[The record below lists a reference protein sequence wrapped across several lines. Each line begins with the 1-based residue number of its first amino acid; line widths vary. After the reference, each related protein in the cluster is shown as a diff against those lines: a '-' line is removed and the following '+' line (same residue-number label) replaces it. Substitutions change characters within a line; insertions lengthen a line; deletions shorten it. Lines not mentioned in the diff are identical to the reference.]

1 MFFDG
6 DRLMAMREMIVA
18 QDTAGRQRAL
28 AKLLPMQRADFE
40 AIFRAME
47 GFPVTIRLLD
57 PPLHEFLP
65 KEHAEVESLAKELRM
80 GVEALQAVV
89 DRLQEVNPMLGL
101 RGCRLGIIYP
111 EITTMQVR
119 AIFEAA
125 CGVAARKGRVMPEV
139 MVPLTASVVEF
150 RKQALIVRQVAEEVF
165 RERQITVPFL
175 LGTMIELPRAAL
187 TADELAREAQFFSF
201 GTNDLTQTTWG
212 LSRDDAGRF
221 LPYYLEHGVIEDDPF
236 QVLDQ
241 GGVGKLIQM
250 ACELGRGTRPDLKLG
265 ICGEH
270 GGDPAA
276 ITFCDRLGMN
286 YVSCS
291 PFRIPIARLAAA
303 QAALAARGTM
313 DRTRATV

>member
-1 MFFDG
+1 
-6 DRLMAMREMIVA
+6 
-18 QDTAGRQRAL
+18 
-28 AKLLPMQRADFE
+28 MQRADFE
-40 AIFRAME
+40 GIFRAME

-65 KEHAEVESLAKELRM
+65 KGREEIAIVAKEM
-80 GVEALQAVV
+80 GREPEEVARIV
-89 DRLQEVNPMLGL
+89 DDLSEINPMLGL

-111 EITTMQVR
+111 EVTAMQVR

-125 CGVAARKGRVMPEV
+125 CIVASRKGRVMPEV
-139 MVPLTASVVEF
+139 MIPLVAHVVEF
-150 RKQALIVRQVAEEVF
+150 RRQALVVRQVAEEVF
-165 RERQITVPFL
+165 RERQITVPYL

-187 TADELAREAQFFSF
+187 TADEIAREAQFISF

-221 LPYYLEHGVIEDDPF
+221 LPQYLEQGIIEHDPF
-236 QVLDQ
+236 MMLDEP
-241 GGVGKLIQM
+241 GVGRLVAM
-250 ACELGRGTRPDLKLG
+250 AVELGRGTRPDLKVG

-270 GGDPAA
+270 GGEPRSIA
-276 ITFCDRLGMN
+276 FCEAQKMN

-291 PFRIPIARLAAA
+291 PFRVPIARLAAA
-303 QAALAARGTM
+303 QAALAERGTM